1 MIYYK
6 KLDLEFSEVAKKT
19 LAYVRLHKDKVKSF
33 WTNVNFEEFSIHVPE
48 ILTMFAPLNI
58 TPIRVSIIATL
69 SEVAIH
75 RDNHIEGNIPTPT
88 ARINIPILNC
98 YESETRF
105 WSTTAEPKLVFLDN
119 GTPYLYLETA
129 DCKLE
134 DVLQLDRAT
143 VLRVI
148 EPHSVHPGPKSPR
161 ISLTVQFREDI
172 EYLLDQ

>member
-1 MIYYK
+1 MKYYK
-6 KLDLEFSEVAKKT
+6 KLDLEFETVAKKT
-19 LAYVRLHKDKVKSF
+19 LAYVIANKDKVKSF
-33 WTNVNFEEFSIHVPE
+33 WTNVNFEEFSTHVPE
-48 ILTMFAPLNI
+48 IKTMFAPLNI
-58 TPIRVSIIATL
+58 TPIRVSIVSTL

-75 RDNHIEGNIPTPT
+75 RDNHIEGNIPTPQ

-98 YESETRF
+98 HESETRF

-161 ISLTVQFREDI
+161 VSLTIQFKEDI
-172 EYLLDQ
+172 EYLLND